1 MKDVN
6 ITNHGLNRIIER
18 THCKRG
24 DIKDHILKVW
34 ESGKKIED
42 YSSKSR
48 MYKYLKNVC
57 YVGGEDRAIRVKGNS
72 LYLFNHS
79 GSSFITCYQIPE
91 KVLQEKSKKNYGKVY

>member
-6 ITNHGLNRIIER
+6 ITNHGFNRIIER
-18 THCKRG
+18 TRCKRG

-57 YVGGEDRAIRVKGNS
+57 CVGGEDRAVRVIGNS